1 MEQEMICLRDKI
13 GEYLCEF
20 AKNDSRIYVLD
31 SDLAKSLKTLQ
42 FAEEFPKRFIETGI
56 AEASAMSIAAG
67 LASEGQIP
75 FYVNFAIFVAG
86 TAWTQL
92 RQAAYA
98 NLNVKMI
105 GSYAGMDNG
114 KDGASH
120 HANEDLAL
128 VRSIPNVK
136 VLVPSNAKEMKEAI
150 KIAIEYEGPVYIR
163 VARDNVPNLEFDSN
177 AQIGKSNIIE
187 DLGNDFAL
195 IYEGTSASIAYKGFK
210 ALKEKGYKGKLVNIF
225 SVKPLDEELI
235 KMLAT
240 QVKGIV
246 TIENHSVIGGLGGA
260 ISEVLA
266 QMPNHAPIAF
276 VGVEDIFTESGSATE
291 VKEKYGL
298 NVENII
304 SKVEQTIKKS
314 TLISVMTEKSF
325 FEKIK
330 AIFK

>member
-1 MEQEMICLRDKI
+1 MEEICLRDKI
-13 GEYLCEF
+13 GEFLCEF
-20 AKNDSRIYVLD
+20 AKEDDRIYVLD
-31 SDLAKSLKTLQ
+31 SDLAKSLKTVN
-42 FAEEFPKRFIETGI
+42 FAEKYPERFIETGI

-150 KIAIEYEGPVYIR
+150 KIAIEYNGPVYIR
-163 VARDNVPNLEFDSN
+163 VARDNVPNVEFETSP
-177 AQIGKSNIIE
+177 QIGKSNIVE

-195 IYEGTSASIAYKGFK
+195 IYEGTSAGIAYKGFE
-210 ALKEKGYKGKLVNIF
+210 ALKQKGYKGKLVNIF
-225 SVKPLDEELI
+225 SVKPLDVELI
-235 KMLAT
+235 NKLAT

-260 ISEVLA
+260 IAEVLA
-266 QMPNHAPIAF
+266 QKPNHAPISF
-276 VGVEDIFTESGSATE
+276 VGVEDVFTESGSATE

-298 NVENII
+298 NVDNIVA
-304 SKVEQTIKKS
+304 KVEQTMKNYAPV
-314 TLISVMTEKSF
+314 SVTMEKSI

>member
-13 GEYLCEF
+13 GEFLCEF
-20 AKNDSRIYVLD
+20 AKEDNRIYVID
-31 SDLAKSLKTLQ
+31 SDLAKSTTTLK
-42 FAEEFPKRFIETGI
+42 FEKEFPERFVETGI
-56 AEASAMSIAAG
+56 AETSAMSIAAG

-105 GSYAGMDNG
+105 GTYSGMDNG

-136 VLVPSNAKEMKEAI
+136 VLVPSNVKEMKEAI
-150 KIAIEYEGPVYIR
+150 KIAIDYNGPVYIR
-163 VARDNVPNLEFDSN
+163 VARDNVPNVEFATN
-177 AQIGKSNIIE
+177 AQMGKSNIVE

-210 ALKEKGYKGKLVNIF
+210 ALKQKGYKGKLVNIF
-225 SVKPLDEELI
+225 SVKPLDVELI
-235 KMLAT
+235 NKLASK
-240 QVKGIV
+240 VKGIV
-246 TIENHSVIGGLGGA
+246 TIENHSVIGGVGGA
-260 ISEVLA
+260 IAEVLA
-266 QMPNHAPIAF
+266 QKPNHAPIRF
-276 VGVEDIFTESGSATE
+276 VGVEDVFTESGSATE

-298 NVENII
+298 NVENIV
-304 SKVEQTIKKS
+304 SKVEETMKS
-314 TLISVMTEKSF
+314 GTPISVTTEKSF

-330 AIFK
+330 QLFK

>member
-1 MEQEMICLRDKI
+1 MEEICLRDKI
-13 GEYLCEF
+13 GEFLCEF
-20 AKNDSRIYVLD
+20 AKNDSRIYCLD
-31 SDLAKSLKTLQ
+31 SDLAKSLKTVK
-42 FAEEFPKRFIETGI
+42 FAEEFPERFIETGI

-136 VLVPSNAKEMKEAI
+136 VLVPSNVKEMKEAI
-150 KIAIEYEGPVYIR
+150 KIAIEYNGPVYIR
-163 VARDNVPNLEFDSN
+163 VARDNVPNVEFN
-177 AQIGKSNIIE
+177 TNPQIGKSNIVE
-187 DLGNDFAL
+187 DMGNDFAL
-195 IYEGTSASIAYKGFK
+195 IYEGTSASIAYKGFE
-210 ALKEKGYKGKLVNIF
+210 ALNQKGYKGKLVNIF
-225 SVKPLDEELI
+225 SVKPLDETLI
-235 KMLAT
+235 NKLARE
-240 QVKGIV
+240 VKCII
-246 TIENHSVIGGLGGA
+246 TIENHSVIGGLGCA

-266 QMPNHAPIAF
+266 QMPNHAPIRYI
-276 VGVEDIFTESGSATE
+276 GVEDVFTESGTVTE

-298 NVENII
+298 NVDNII
-304 SKVEQTIKKS
+304 SKVEETINNNAP
-314 TLISVMTEKSF
+314 ISVTMEKSL

>member
-1 MEQEMICLRDKI
+1 MEEICLRDKI
-13 GEYLCEF
+13 GEFLCQF
-20 AKNDSRIYVLD
+20 AKQDNRIYVLD
-31 SDLAKSLKTLQ
+31 SDLAKSLKTVD
-42 FAEEFPKRFIETGI
+42 FAKEFPERFIETGI
-56 AEASAMSIAAG
+56 AEASAMSIATG

-105 GSYAGMDNG
+105 GTYAGMDNG

-136 VLVPSNAKEMKEAI
+136 VLVPSNEKEMKEAI
-150 KIAIEYEGPVYIR
+150 KIAIEYKGPVYIR
-163 VARDNVPNLEFDSN
+163 VARDNVPKVEFETKS
-177 AQIGKSNIIE
+177 QMGKSNIVE

-195 IYEGTSASIAYKGFK
+195 IYEGTAASIAYKGFD
-210 ALKEKGYKGKLVNIF
+210 ALKQKGYKGKLVNIF
-225 SVKPLDEELI
+225 SVKPLDVNLI
-235 KMLAT
+235 KTLAS

-260 ISEVLA
+260 IAEVLA
-266 QMPNHAPIAF
+266 QSTNHAPISYI
-276 VGVEDIFTESGSATE
+276 GVEDVFTESGTATE

-298 NVENII
+298 NVENIVK
-304 SKVEQTIKKS
+304 KVEDTMKNVVQ
-314 TLISVMTEKSF
+314 ISEVKEKGF
-325 FEKIK
+325 FEKLK
-330 AIFK
+330 NLFK

>member
-13 GEYLCEF
+13 GEFLCEF
-20 AKNDSRIYVLD
+20 AKKDNRIYVID
-31 SDLAKSLKTLQ
+31 SDLAKSTKTL
-42 FAEEFPKRFIETGI
+42 EFEKAFPERFVETGI
-56 AEASAMSIAAG
+56 AETSAMSIAAG

-92 RQAAYA
+92 RQSAYA

-105 GSYAGMDNG
+105 GTYSGMDNG

-136 VLVPSNAKEMKEAI
+136 VLVPSNVKEMKEAI
-150 KIAIEYEGPVYIR
+150 KMAIDYNGPVYIR
-163 VARDNVPNLEFDSN
+163 IARDNVPNVDFTTN
-177 AQIGKSNIIE
+177 AQIGKSNIVE

-195 IYEGTSASIAYKGFK
+195 IYEGTSASIAYKSFE
-210 ALKEKGYKGKLVNIF
+210 ALKQKGYKGKLVNIF
-225 SVKPLDEELI
+225 SVKPLDVELI
-235 KMLAT
+235 NNLLRE
-240 QVKGIV
+240 VKGIV

-266 QMPNHAPIAF
+266 QNPKHAPIRF
-276 VGVEDIFTESGSATE
+276 VGVEDVFTESGSATE

-298 NVENII
+298 NVENIV
-304 SKVEQTIKKS
+304 SKVEDAIK
-314 TLISVMTEKSF
+314 SVTPIMV
-325 FEKIK
+325 
-330 AIFK
+330 